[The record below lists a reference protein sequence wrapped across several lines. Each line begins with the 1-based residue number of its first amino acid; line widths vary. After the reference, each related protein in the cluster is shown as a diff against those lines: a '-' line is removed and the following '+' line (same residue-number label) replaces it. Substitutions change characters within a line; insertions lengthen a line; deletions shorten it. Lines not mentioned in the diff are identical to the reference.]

1 MDWLSAAI
9 LGIVQGLTEYLPVS
23 SSGHL
28 VLGRELLGVEEPDLF
43 FDIMVHVA
51 TLLVTVIFYARSIGR
66 MVTETGEELRDRV
79 NGGSTTDRPL
89 ARLSGLIVLG
99 TIPTGLIGVVFK
111 DRLEALFDE
120 PRAACAMLL
129 VTAALLIG
137 TRFTAATGRSD
148 GEMTWK
154 DALLIGTV
162 QGLAIIPGI
171 SRSGSTIAAAL
182 FLGLDRELAARF
194 SFLLSVP
201 AILGAL
207 VLKLKD
213 VGDGGLAIDGGATAI
228 GFVAALV
235 TGFAALV
242 ALLPLVRRGQ
252 LHWFAFY
259 LVPTGLAGLMLLS

>member
-1 MDWLSAAI
+1 MDSLVAAI

-51 TLLVTVIFYARSIGR
+51 TLLVTVIFYRRAIGEMARETAADVRERIGGA
-66 MVTETGEELRDRV
+66 TG
-79 NGGSTTDRPL
+79 DRPL
-89 ARLSGLIVLG
+89 ARLSWFILLG

-111 DRLEALFDE
+111 DTLESLFDA

-129 VTAALLIG
+129 VTAAVLVG
-137 TRFTAATGRSD
+137 TRFTPPTGRD
-148 GEMTWK
+148 DREMTWK
-154 DALLIGTV
+154 DALVIGTV
-162 QGLAIIPGI
+162 QGLAIVPGI

-213 VGDGGLAIDGGATAI
+213 VGETGLAVDGGAAAV

-242 ALLPLVRRGQ
+242 ALLPLVRRGR

-259 LVPTGLAGLMLLS
+259 LVPTGLAGLMLLP